1 MARASLVRARRRVR
15 SCVLDSLVHLQQC
28 NLTVILDSLVHLQ
41 QCNLTVKRKKMQQ
54 CNLTVKRKKEKTSL
68 FGSIVGHCYVRLKG
82 WHNCAVVNILTLKE
96 KPNALHA
103 LNLCAYKN

>member
-1 MARASLVRARRRVR
+1 MCSRLTSASA
-15 SCVLDSLVHLQQC
+15 
-28 NLTVILDSLVHLQ
+28 TVQLNS
-41 QCNLTVKRKKMQQ
+41 KK
-54 CNLTVKRKKEKTSL
+54 KKGKTSL

>member
-1 MARASLVRARRRVR
+1 
-15 SCVLDSLVHLQQC
+15 
-28 NLTVILDSLVHLQ
+28 
-41 QCNLTVKRKKMQQ
+41 MQQ

>member
-28 NLTVILDSLVHLQ
+28 NLTV
-41 QCNLTVKRKKMQQ
+41 KRKK
-54 CNLTVKRKKEKTSL
+54 VKTSL

>member
-15 SCVLDSLVHLQQC
+15 SCVLDSLVL
-28 NLTVILDSLVHLQ
+28 LL

-54 CNLTVKRKKEKTSL
+54 CNLTVKRKKKKTSL

>member
-1 MARASLVRARRRVR
+1 MCSRLTSASA
-15 SCVLDSLVHLQQC
+15 
-28 NLTVILDSLVHLQ
+28 TVQLNSKKKK
-41 QCNLTVKRKKMQQ
+41 NATVQLNSKK
-54 CNLTVKRKKEKTSL
+54 KKKKTSL

-103 LNLCAYKN
+103 LNSCAYKN

>member
-15 SCVLDSLVHLQQC
+15 SCV
-28 NLTVILDSLVHLQ
+28 LDSLVHLQ